1 MRLLSR
7 LAFLGF
13 FVIACGL
20 ITAFVVV
27 NNGPATIYL
36 WPSDITLSAEIW
48 VFILGAFAAG
58 ILFGGLFIWINL
70 LGLRTRLWARDR
82 QIARLSAALETA
94 ENKPEEPLLPEY
106 SPPSRG

>member
-1 MRLLSR
+1 MRLIRR

-27 NNGPATIYL
+27 NNSPVTIYL
-36 WPSDITLSAEIW
+36 WPLDIILSAEIW
-48 VFILGAFAAG
+48 VFILGAFAIG
-58 ILFGGLFIWINL
+58 MLFGGLFIWINL

-82 QIARLSAALETA
+82 QIIRLSAALETA
-94 ENKPEEPLLPEY
+94 ENKSEEPLLSEH
-106 SPPSRG
+106 SPPSRR

>member
-7 LAFLGF
+7 LAFIGF

-58 ILFGGLFIWINL
+58 ILFGGWLFVFTMVLLQRLKFWLTCVHVNL
-70 LGLRTRLWARDR
+70 KRNIFSSEC
-82 QIARLSAALETA
+82 QKCYCAL
-94 ENKPEEPLLPEY
+94 
-106 SPPSRG
+106 